1 MSQKTKITVIEGQSE
16 VRNLIQGFLSSKGY
30 DVEIAS
36 SNESALQTYSNPNS
50 KTDLVIVDAVGSMN
64 FVSQF
69 RKSQP
74 QTPILVLTSND
85 TVEAALDGVR
95 AGAFY
100 YLNRQFKLV
109 DLSLLIELSLK
120 QSRLQHEVQNLKS
133 QAGGVGAESQQS
145 DQQAIFADFPTLD
158 ELEKRYMKIVLEKTK
173 GRKEKAA
180 RILGINRRTLYRK
193 EREYGWVEASSA
205 QNPPDLPIQG
215 KITPGPDS
223 GVEH

>member
-1 MSQKTKITVIEGQSE
+1 MNPKTKITVVEGQSE

-30 DVEIAS
+30 EVEIS
-36 SNESALQTYSNPNS
+36 PSNESALQTYSNSNS
-50 KTDLVIVDAVGSMN
+50 KTDLVIVDAVGSMS

-74 QTPILVLTSND
+74 QTPVLVLTSND

-109 DLSLLIELSLK
+109 DLSLLVELALK
-120 QSRLQHEVQNLKS
+120 QSRLQQELQGLKS
-133 QAGGVGAESQQS
+133 QTGVEGHSAA
-145 DQQAIFADFPTLD
+145 DQAIFADFPTLD

-193 EREYGWVEASSA
+193 EREYGWVETSGA
-205 QNPPDLPIQG
+205 QNPPDLPVHG